1 MEVLIVIFLI
11 FLLISV
17 LLLALRLLK
26 WILRDK
32 MRSQLFCVLLV
43 IGFVGV
49 GGHHFFLKNMLF
61 IQSEVY
67 PDLYLIKYPEN
78 DQSVLHQAIQDTVKH
93 HFSKRGAAGK
103 KLAYENEN
111 AIFFY
116 EYYKAFPLSVFQDE
130 GTAYFLD
137 NEEDLGGL
145 VTEEIGMYT
154 QYKLAEFAYVRCKDE
169 VTLYCGE
176 LRFFNENGV
185 VKSVGIS
192 NITTLIEAVVQ

>member
-11 FLLISV
+11 LLLIGV
-17 LLLALRLLK
+17 LVLAVRLLK

-32 MRSQLFCVLLV
+32 MKLQVFCTLLV
-43 IGFVGV
+43 IGFI
-49 GGHHFFLKNMLF
+49 GGGIHHFFFKNMSF

-67 PDLYLIKYPEN
+67 PDLYLVKYPET
-78 DQSVLHQAIQDTVKH
+78 DQSVLHKAIQDKIKH
-93 HFSKRGAAGK
+93 HFSKGETAGK
-103 KLAYENEN
+103 KLAYEREN
-111 AIFFY
+111 SIFFY

-145 VTEEIGMYT
+145 VTEEIGMYST
-154 QYKLAEFAYVRCKDE
+154 YKLAEFSYAPCKDA
-169 VTLYCGE
+169 VRQQCGE

-185 VKSVGIS
+185 VKSVEIF
-192 NITTLIEAVVQ
+192 NITTLTKASAQ